1 MALGDVLR
9 FLMRVVHLGAMSAWL
24 GGGLY
29 FMLSRSAPRPVS
41 TAESKASGANLRQ
54 LLRIAF
60 ALLLLSGTYLVF
72 DRLAEPR
79 VGVVYVGVLAVKLA
93 LVAAIVWV
101 TGVGRSRGT
110 ANAARPPRID
120 TGRLVLGLGIGA
132 LALGVALAL
141 LYESAVKQP

>member
-1 MALGDVLR
+1 MAPGDVLR

-29 FMLSRSAPRPVS
+29 FMLSRPSLRQPA
-41 TAESKASGANLRQ
+41 TAESKAAGANLRQ

-60 ALLLLSGTYLVF
+60 ALLLLSGTFLVF

-79 VGVVYVGVLAVKLA
+79 IGVLYVGVLAVKLA

-101 TGVGRSRGT
+101 TGVGRSSG
-110 ANAARPPRID
+110 AARTWRID
-120 TGRLVLGLGIGA
+120 TGRLVLGLGTGA

-141 LYESAVKQP
+141 LYEAAVK